1 MSEEGRRH
9 EEAEE
14 IKLIIFNIV
23 GKAPDFW
30 KGERKYQKDENSDYV
45 MEKLIKRKQ
54 VDFPGG
60 AVNKN
65 PPASAGDTGLI
76 PDVEDPTCRRVNKR
90 IRPTVEPVCCTW

>member
-23 GKAPDFW
+23 GRAPDFQ

-45 MEKLIKRKQ
+45 MEKLSKRKG

-60 AVNKN
+60 AVDRN
-65 PPASAGDTGLI
+65 PPGNAGDTSLI
-76 PDVEDPTCRRVNKR
+76 HDVGRSHTE
-90 IRPTVEPVCCTW
+90 

>member
-30 KGERKYQKDENSDYV
+30 KGERKYQKDENRLCDG
-45 MEKLIKRKQ
+45 K
-54 VDFPGG
+54 VDQ
-60 AVNKN
+60 KK
-65 PPASAGDTGLI
+65 AGRL
-76 PDVEDPTCRRVNKR
+76 PWWCSE
-90 IRPTVEPVCCTW
+90 